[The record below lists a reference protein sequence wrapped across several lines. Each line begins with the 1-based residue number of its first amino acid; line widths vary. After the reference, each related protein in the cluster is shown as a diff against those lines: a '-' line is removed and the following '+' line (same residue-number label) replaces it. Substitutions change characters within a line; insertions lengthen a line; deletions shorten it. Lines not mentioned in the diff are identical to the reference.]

1 MKMGDEVV
9 DTMVDESEVD
19 MVAEEEDEKEV
30 VVRVVEST
38 MRRQYAQDKQRSQ
51 KPTCHA
57 RVRHPA
63 AIASSTL
70 PLGRKVR
77 WTSAWERM
85 CGFCAAGS
93 GAVRGRS
100 VQSDQRVL
108 DLMPIE
114 DGLRWMATVA
124 VGREEFR
131 YAGACGAQR
140 ARLRQRKSRARTIGG

>member
-1 MKMGDEVV
+1 MKTGDEVV

-19 MVAEEEDEKEV
+19 VVAEDEKEV

-63 AIASSTL
+63 GIASSTL

-77 WTSAWERM
+77 WTGAWERM

-93 GAVRGRS
+93 GAVCGRS

-131 YAGACGAQR
+131 
-140 ARLRQRKSRARTIGG
+140 